1 MVYILLFVGVL
12 LLLIGGDF
20 LVKSSVALASK
31 LNVSPFLI
39 GVTVVSFGTSAP
51 ELIVSLNAAIQGNTG
66 IAIGNVIGSNI
77 ANLGLVLGL
86 TAVIKPMLFESK
98 SYRLSW
104 WVMLLSALMFIG
116 FAYDGVLDRTDGMFF
131 IAGLLVFITLTI
143 RYRESG
149 FTDEDTGEAVK
160 SKMIPVYFLLGAAG
174 LYFGSELL
182 VDNAVVIAKSLGV
195 SEFIIGI
202 TIVALGTSLPEFVT
216 SIMAIIKGQTS
227 ISIGN
232 LIGSNIFNVFAVLGI
247 TSIVQPMIANSFLF
261 RFDLPVMFGIS
272 LLIGVF
278 LFWSK
283 KLSRVE
289 GAILFSAY
297 LFYVLYSLIA

>member
-1 MVYILLFVGVL
+1 MVYILLLVGVL

-51 ELIVSLNAAIQGNTG
+51 ELIVSLKAAIQGNTG

-98 SYRLSW
+98 RYRLSW

-116 FAYDGVLDRTDGMFF
+116 FSYDGVLDRTDGMFF

-247 TSIVQPMIANSFLF
+247 TSIVQPMIAHSFLF
-261 RFDLPVMFGIS
+261 RFDLPVMLGIS